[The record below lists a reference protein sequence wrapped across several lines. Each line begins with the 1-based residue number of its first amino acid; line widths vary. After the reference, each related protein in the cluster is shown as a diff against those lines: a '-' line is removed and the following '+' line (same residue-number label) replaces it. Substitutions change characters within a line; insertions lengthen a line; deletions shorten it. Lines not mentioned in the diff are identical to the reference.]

1 MMLLYSMF
9 MRVMDAFV
17 FDVYEGDGVS
27 DGMKSIAY
35 NLTFTSFD
43 RTLSDEEV
51 NKITENVVKN
61 VHDKLGV
68 NLR

>member
-1 MMLLYSMF
+1 
-9 MRVMDAFV
+9 
-17 FDVYEGDGVS
+17 
-27 DGMKSIAY
+27 MKSIAY